1 MGSVLLGYEPWAG
14 EITSNRGGALV
25 ASEPGISTTF
35 GLQNAQERGVTFIDA
50 QTPVYAGMV
59 IGQQPREGDLM
70 INVAKEKKLSNMR
83 SSTGD
88 IAIRLTPPIEMSLD
102 KSLDFLNDD
111 ELLEV
116 TPQNLRL
123 RKRYLDANER
133 ARMLKHGR

>member
-1 MGSVLLGYEPWAG
+1 
-14 EITSNRGGALV
+14 
-25 ASEPGISTTF
+25 
-35 GLQNAQERGVTFIDA
+35 
-50 QTPVYAGMV
+50 
-59 IGQQPREGDLM
+59 
-70 INVAKEKKLSNMR
+70 VAKEKKLSNMR

>member
-1 MGSVLLGYEPWAG
+1 
-14 EITSNRGGALV
+14 
-25 ASEPGISTTF
+25 
-35 GLQNAQERGVTFIDA
+35 AQERGVTFIDS

-59 IGQQPREGDLM
+59 IGQQPREGDLA
-70 INVAKEKKLSNMR
+70 INVAKEKKLTNMR

-116 TPQNLRL
+116 TPLNLRL

-133 ARMLKHGR
+133 ARMNKAGR